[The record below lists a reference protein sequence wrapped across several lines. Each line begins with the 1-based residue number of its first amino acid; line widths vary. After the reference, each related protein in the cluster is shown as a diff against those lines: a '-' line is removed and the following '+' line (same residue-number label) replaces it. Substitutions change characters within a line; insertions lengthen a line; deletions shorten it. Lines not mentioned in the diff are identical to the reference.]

1 MLFIEIYNSMRPN
14 NIVITYE
21 ITHQHSTF
29 LDLEILKGKRI
40 LTGKLDCRVF
50 QKPNNQ
56 YLYIPPFS
64 FHASKMFESMI
75 IAELTRYMTLCT
87 NNQDFIIAKSLY
99 FDRLL
104 ARGYKTEF
112 LNITFSQEMDRQT
125 IVNKRLS
132 KINLSIN
139 KSKTPAIIVLPFTM
153 RSNCV
158 KLSNI
163 LANDAIF
170 DPTFYEIFGAKPKVI
185 TCFKRPQN
193 LGDVLRSS
201 KYKLKVTQLN

>member
-56 YLYIPPFS
+56 YLYIPPCS
-64 FHASKMFESMI
+64 FHASKMFESTI
-75 IAELTRYMTLCT
+75 IAELTSYTTLCT

-112 LNITFSQEMDRQT
+112 LNT
-125 IVNKRLS
+125 ILSLEIIRLS

-163 LANDAIF
+163 LANTNNDAIF
-170 DPTFYEIFGAKPKVI
+170 DPNFYEIFGAKPRVI
-185 TCFKRPQN
+185 TCFKRSQN